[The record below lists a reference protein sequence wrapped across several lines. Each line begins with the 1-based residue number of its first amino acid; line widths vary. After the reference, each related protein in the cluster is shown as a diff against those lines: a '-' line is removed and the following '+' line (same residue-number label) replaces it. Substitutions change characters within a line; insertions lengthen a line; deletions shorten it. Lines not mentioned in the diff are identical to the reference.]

1 MDLPMPPTA
10 IDTDGDGMH
19 DRVCW
24 NTWWQ
29 TTTDRQGAAGC
40 HDVGGLCQI
49 RSGLR
54 TWSKA
59 AAIPMMRLQL
69 LPHMDEYR
77 FRRRARA
84 LSLLWQIALGIRRIK
99 WFSSGD

>member
-40 HDVGGLCQI
+40 HDVGGTVPNQEWAQDL
-49 RSGLR
+49 
-54 TWSKA
+54 SKA

-69 LPHMDEYR
+69 LPQY
-77 FRRRARA
+77 
-84 LSLLWQIALGIRRIK
+84 G
-99 WFSSGD
+99 